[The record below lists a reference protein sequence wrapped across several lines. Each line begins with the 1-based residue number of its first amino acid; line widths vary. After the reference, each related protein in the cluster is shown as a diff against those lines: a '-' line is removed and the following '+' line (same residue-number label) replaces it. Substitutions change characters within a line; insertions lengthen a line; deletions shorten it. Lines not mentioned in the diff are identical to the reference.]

1 MLGYYLIIELNIDL
15 TIFYIQYSTFNYMS
29 GHNKF
34 SKIKR
39 LKAKTDAQ
47 KSAVFT
53 KMARMLQIEAK
64 KSGGN
69 TSSSGLKSAIEKAKS
84 VDMPNDNIE
93 RAIKKALGTDAEQM
107 EAITYEAYGP
117 GGVAIIVDVLTG
129 NRNKAAAEVKHILS
143 SNGSALASQGSASW
157 AFEKTNEG
165 WIPKTMVSISEEDT
179 PKLQKIIEELEDNEE
194 VQEVYTNA
202 E

>member
-1 MLGYYLIIELNIDL
+1 
-15 TIFYIQYSTFNYMS
+15 MS

-53 KMARMLQIEAK
+53 KMAKMLQVEAK
-64 KSGGN
+64 KAAGN
-69 TSSSGLKSAIEKAKS
+69 MSSSGLKAAIEKAKA

-93 RAIKKALGTDAEQM
+93 RSIKKAMGADAEQM
-107 EAITYEAYGP
+107 DAITYEAYGP
-117 GGVAIIVDVLTG
+117 GGVAIIIDVLTG
-129 NRNKAAAEVKHILS
+129 NKNKAAAEVKHILS
-143 SNGSALASQGSASW
+143 ANGSSLASQGSASW
-157 AFEKTNEG
+157 AFEKTTEG
-165 WIPKTMVSISEEDT
+165 WIPKTMMTVSEEDT
-179 PKLQKIIEELEDNEE
+179 PKLEKIIEELEDNED

>member
-1 MLGYYLIIELNIDL
+1 
-15 TIFYIQYSTFNYMS
+15 MS

-53 KMARMLQIEAK
+53 KMAKMLQLEAK
-64 KSGGN
+64 KAGGN
-69 TSSSGLKSAIEKAKS
+69 ITSPGLKAAIERAKAA
-84 VDMPNDNIE
+84 DMPNDNID
-93 RAIKKALGTDAEQM
+93 RSIKKAMGASDENM
-107 EAITYEAYGP
+107 ETIVYEAYGP
-117 GGVAIIVDVLTG
+117 DGVAMIIDVLTS

-143 SNGSALASQGSASW
+143 LNGSSLASPGSASW
-157 AFEKTNEG
+157 AFEKTAEG
-165 WIPKTMVSISEEDT
+165 WMPKTMVQVPEEDV
-179 PKLQKIIEELEDNEE
+179 PKLEKLIEDLENNEE
-194 VQEVYTNA
+194 VQEIYTNA

>member
-1 MLGYYLIIELNIDL
+1 
-15 TIFYIQYSTFNYMS
+15 MS

-39 LKAKTDAQ
+39 QKAKTDAQ

-53 KMARMLQIEAK
+53 KMAKMLQVEAK
-64 KSGGN
+64 KANGN
-69 TSSSGLKSAIEKAKS
+69 MSSSGLKSAIEKAKAA
-84 VDMPNDNIE
+84 DMPNDNIE
-93 RAIKKALGTDAEQM
+93 RAIKKAMGSDAEQM

-117 GGVAIIVDVLTG
+117 AGVGIIIDVLTS

-143 SNGSALASQGSASW
+143 NNGSSLASPGSASW
-157 AFEKTNEG
+157 AFEKTSEG
-165 WIPKTMVSISEEDT
+165 WTPKTMIPISEEDS
-179 PKLQKIIEELEDNEE
+179 PKLEKIIDELEENEE

>member
-1 MLGYYLIIELNIDL
+1 
-15 TIFYIQYSTFNYMS
+15 MS

-53 KMARMLQIEAK
+53 KMAKMLQLEAK
-64 KSGGN
+64 KAGGN
-69 TSSSGLKSAIEKAKS
+69 VTSPGLKAAIERAKAA
-84 VDMPNDNIE
+84 DMPNDNIE
-93 RAIKKALGTDAEQM
+93 RSIKKATGAGAEQM
-107 EAITYEAYGP
+107 EEVTYEAYGP
-117 GGVAIIVDVLTG
+117 GGVAIIIEGLTSNK
-129 NRNKAAAEVKHILS
+129 NRAAAEIKHILS
-143 SNGSALASQGSASW
+143 LNNTSLASSGSASW
-157 AFEKTNEG
+157 AFDRTVEG
-165 WIPKTMVSISEEDT
+165 WVPKTMVPVSDEDT
-179 PKLQKIIEELEDNEE
+179 PALEKLIEDLENNEN

>member
-1 MLGYYLIIELNIDL
+1 
-15 TIFYIQYSTFNYMS
+15 MS

-53 KMARMLQIEAK
+53 KMAKMLQMEAK
-64 KSGGN
+64 KAGGN
-69 TSSSGLKSAIEKAKS
+69 ITSPGLKAAIEKARAA
-84 VDMPNDNIE
+84 DMPNDNIE
-93 RAIKKALGTDAEQM
+93 RAIKKATGAGEKDM
-107 EAITYEAYGP
+107 ESVVYEAYGP
-117 GGVAIIVDVLTG
+117 AGVAVIIDALTS
-129 NRNKAAAEVKHILS
+129 NRNKAAAEIKHILS
-143 SNGSALASQGSASW
+143 LNDTSLASSGSASW
-157 AFEKTNEG
+157 AFEKTPEG
-165 WIPKTMVSISEEDT
+165 WIPKTMVAVPEEDV
-179 PKLQKIIEELEDNEE
+179 PKLEKLIEDLENNED

>member
-1 MLGYYLIIELNIDL
+1 
-15 TIFYIQYSTFNYMS
+15 MS

-53 KMARMLQIEAK
+53 KMTKMLQMEAK
-64 KSGGN
+64 KAGGN
-69 TSSSGLKSAIEKAKS
+69 ITSPGLKAAIERAKAA
-84 VDMPNDNIE
+84 DMPNDNID
-93 RAIKKALGTDAEQM
+93 RAIKKAMGANESEM
-107 EAITYEAYGP
+107 ESITYETYGP
-117 GGVAIIVDVLTG
+117 AGVAIIVEALTS
-129 NRNKAAAEVKHILS
+129 NRNKAAAEIKHILS
-143 SNGSALASQGSASW
+143 LNGASLASPGSASW
-157 AFEKTNEG
+157 AFEKTSEG
-165 WIPKTMVSISEEDT
+165 WMPKTMIPVPEEDV
-179 PKLQKIIEELEDNEE
+179 PKLEKLIEDLENNEE